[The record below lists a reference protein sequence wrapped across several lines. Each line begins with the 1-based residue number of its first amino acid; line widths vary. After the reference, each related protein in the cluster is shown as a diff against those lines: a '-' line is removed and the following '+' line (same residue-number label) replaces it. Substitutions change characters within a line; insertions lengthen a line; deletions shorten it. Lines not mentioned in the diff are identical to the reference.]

1 MAAWPK
7 AQVGAEGRSQMLVK
21 TGPCPQVVL
30 ETVGEVK
37 AIVGKE
43 MQCQMCLR
51 GARRAAWA
59 VVGRVNEDL
68 SPILPG
74 AGETFQ

>member
-1 MAAWPK
+1 
-7 AQVGAEGRSQMLVK
+7 MLVK

-37 AIVGKE
+37 AIVGKN
-43 MQCQMCLR
+43 MHCQMCLR
-51 GARRAAWA
+51 GTRRAARA
-59 VVGRVNEDL
+59 VVGRVNDDL